1 VAPLSHAAAAAFG
14 EKALHKKDT
23 CIGLVSGPDVSHWSV
38 FLVGSR
44 AWRVVVVFSPL
55 PTLLFFLSN
64 RPTHTHT
71 TPTHFARRL
80 WRHHCDQCAQWRLP
94 PPLHFYLTLTFFL
107 FVLSFFPSYEKTPK
121 KTKWP
126 IFIILVFTM
135 GNLENRDLYH
145 WLNIG
150 DVYLRWPTRPT
161 TKNGTRKMAA
171 RSHTHVRV
179 CAVTR
184 NRSGGQLFPTRMHTF
199 GNLSLRCA

>member
-94 PPLHFYLTLTFFL
+94 PTPTFLSYPHLFYL
-107 FVLSFFPSYEKTPK
+107 SCPFFPRTKKPPK
-121 KTKWP
+121 
-126 IFIILVFTM
+126 
-135 GNLENRDLYH
+135 N
-145 WLNIG
+145 
-150 DVYLRWPTRPT
+150 
-161 TKNGTRKMAA
+161 KMADFYHF
-171 RSHTHVRV
+171 SFY
-179 CAVTR
+179 
-184 NRSGGQLFPTRMHTF
+184 NGQHRKPRPLPLVKYWRRIYDMAYPPY
-199 GNLSLRCA
+199 N